1 MIIETLF
8 PRASSLGRLLQ
19 PPLGPYLEALAQSL
33 QAQHYSREVIRG
45 YVHAASRFGEWLSTQ
60 GLAPSAV
67 SDQLVERYIHQFEKC
82 ISPAH
87 PYGQRPK
94 LTRGLGH
101 LLVVLRQAG
110 ALAEPPPS
118 SSPSE
123 QWLARYE
130 QYLQQVGGKAAATRT
145 KYLSYARRFWQFRF
159 GSANADWSALR
170 AQDLV
175 DFVQQEAARL
185 QRHLGRPPAVA
196 LRAMLRFLI
205 ADGQVARGLEAAVP
219 MPRQWAL
226 ASLPAHLDKDQVS
239 QVLAACRT
247 TSPNA
252 LRNTA
257 VVLLLARL
265 GLRAGEVA
273 SLCLEDLHWTEGR
286 LLIRAGKC
294 HQERTL
300 PLAEQVGQALADYLQ
315 QRRPRSPHRRVFLQ
329 SHAPYAPLTGVA
341 VGHIARRAIQRAGIT
356 VPHPGAH
363 VFRHSA
369 ATEMVR
375 GGASFPQIADVLGHA
390 SLQTTALYAKLDLD
404 GLAPL
409 ALPWPGGQ
417 P

>member
-1 MIIETLF
+1 
-8 PRASSLGRLLQ
+8 
-19 PPLGPYLEALAQSL
+19 
-33 QAQHYSREVIRG
+33 VIRG
-45 YVHAASRFGEWLSTQ
+45 YVYAAHRFGEWLSTQ
-60 GLAPSAV
+60 GLALSAV
-67 SDQLVERYIHQFEKC
+67 SDQLVDRYLNQFDKR

-101 LLVVLRQAG
+101 LLVALRQAG
-110 ALAEPPPS
+110 ALAELPPN
-118 SSPSE
+118 SSPQE
-123 QWLARYE
+123 QWLSRYG
-130 QYLQQVGGKAAATRT
+130 QYLEQVGGKAAATRT
-145 KYLSYARRFWQFRF
+145 KYLSYARRFWRFRF
-159 GSANADWSALR
+159 GLAQADWSALR

-196 LRAMLRFLI
+196 LRAMLRFLS
-205 ADGQVARGLEAAVP
+205 AEGQVARGLEAAVL

-226 ASLPAHLDKDQVS
+226 AALPAHLDKAQVS
-239 QVLAACRT
+239 QVLALCRT
-247 TSPNA
+247 TPPNA

-273 SLCLEDLHWTEGR
+273 SLCLEDLHWSEGR

-294 HQERTL
+294 HQERAL

-329 SHAPYAPLTGVA
+329 GHAPYGPLTGVA
-341 VGHIARRAIQRAGIT
+341 IGHIARRALQRAGIT
-356 VPHPGAH
+356 VTHPGAH

-375 GGASFPQIADVLGHA
+375 GGASFPQVADVLGHA
-390 SLQTTALYAKLDLD
+390 SLQTTALYAKLNLD

-417 P
+417 S